1 MKSRTVTATEFKARC
16 LALIDE
22 IAESGET
29 ITVTKRGKPV
39 AQLAPPARKPWKDPA
54 GSWAGKIEIVGD
66 RLGEFARDYRV
77 NFQDGDVG
85 SGVQG
90 IVDEIMNIGE
100 TSAQRLIAKTLNNAL
115 KSLFVSTVAGEE
127 ERQLFKVV
135 FEKVAIVR
143 YDLYVWRYT
152 VRSDGLFKQTKSVV
166 AYTYARG
173 VVDHSKV
180 SIDELND
187 AIAQSMPDA
196 TLEEIAAFKLK
207 LQEIYNA
214 QKSLSPDAVVAQFEQ
229 MVSSRRA
236 EQELTRLSSTTPSST

>member
-1 MKSRTVTATEFKARC
+1 MAQVKTFLQQFSGQPEAQMEAEREIGILVYLATNKLE
-16 LALIDE
+16 AL
-22 IAESGET
+22 ES
-29 ITVTKRGKPV
+29 KLRDSY
-39 AQLAPPARKPWKDPA
+39 RNKDIN
-54 GSWAGKIEIVGD
+54 GKIEIVGD

-166 AYTYARG
+166 AYTY
-173 VVDHSKV
+173 
-180 SIDELND
+180 
-187 AIAQSMPDA
+187 
-196 TLEEIAAFKLK
+196 EIG
-207 LQEIYNA
+207 
-214 QKSLSPDAVVAQFEQ
+214 
-229 MVSSRRA
+229 RA
-236 EQELTRLSSTTPSST
+236 HV